1 MLEYSSD
8 ALHEYYLVWGVL
20 YSRLEP
26 KSHVRLAYFT
36 KPTRPGP
43 GTSEKAYPGPLEKAD
58 SIPKFTVLVK
68 DSYLTISRLLI
79 SNMTILFSNSNPKIS
94 KKGIFGPK
102 FRHFCF
108 FKKFCNETNLRVLIS
123 NTTIVF

>member
-26 KSHVRLAYFT
+26 KSHVRMAYFT
-36 KPTRPGP
+36 KPTGPGP
-43 GTSEKAYPGPLEKAD
+43 GPRTSEKADP
-58 SIPKFTVLVK
+58 IPKFTVLVK
-68 DSYLTISRLLI
+68 DSYLTISRVLI
-79 SNMTILFSNSNPKIS
+79 SSMTILFSNSNPKIP

-102 FRHFCF
+102 FRHF
-108 FKKFCNETNLRVLIS
+108 IS
-123 NTTIVF
+123 SQNFAIR